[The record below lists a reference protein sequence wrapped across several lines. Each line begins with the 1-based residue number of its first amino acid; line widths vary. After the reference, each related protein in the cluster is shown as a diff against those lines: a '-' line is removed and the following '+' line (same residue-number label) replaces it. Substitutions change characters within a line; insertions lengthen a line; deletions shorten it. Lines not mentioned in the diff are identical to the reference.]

1 MALRHEILQIAS
13 DIQFRDEEDA
23 IIWQFAS
30 SGKYLVQIMYDVI
43 NDRGIKQVYTPVMW
57 KISVSPRLHIFLWLL
72 ANNKLLTRDNLVKR
86 KKLDDVS
93 CLFCVEPESVCHL
106 FFECCVSKVMWQN
119 FSEM

>member
-1 MALRHEILQIAS
+1 
-13 DIQFRDEEDA
+13 
-23 IIWQFAS
+23 
-30 SGKYLVQIMYDVI
+30 MYAVI

-57 KISVSPRLHIFLWLL
+57 KISVPPRLHIFLRLL

-93 CLFCVEPESVCHL
+93 CLFCAEPESVCHL